1 MLLRNTAVLLL
12 LVSSFLVD
20 LGISSVPVFTTDRA
34 EAWGLDS
41 TTTSLMLSTMG
52 ITNCLGRA
60 LWGHVMDK

>member
-12 LVSSFLVD
+12 LVSSFLVV

-41 TTTSLMLSTMG
+41 TTTSFMLSIIG
-52 ITNCLGRA
+52 ITNCLGCV
-60 LWGHVMDK
+60 LWGPVMDK